1 MCQFKKLVSHTS
13 SVVEWGQKTDE
24 TGKKQS
30 IILMKIA
37 KAYRKL

>member
-1 MCQFKKLVSHTS
+1 
-13 SVVEWGQKTDE
+13 VVEWGQKTDE

-37 KAYRKL
+37 KAYRKLWGIKK